1 MAYRAM
7 HARPRSGKG
16 RRILAALL
24 GLTLLL
30 GMLPLYLFSTSAS
43 PSGIEAAI
51 VFQGDV
57 IEAVDVP
64 QNERV
69 TVSASCTPARDDYTY
84 QWQILADAASDQWV
98 NIYDATEA
106 ELALSY
112 SLLGSLL
119 DASDCAYV
127 RCRVSYGDEAALTAP
142 VCATIAYVA
151 DFANHTAAAIAPLAV
166 DEGAAVQAEGEYI
179 DIEIRYLDAV
189 SKQPIYTS
197 YTGRIESGK
206 EYKDTVISPT
216 YLGYAPVYNP
226 SNLAETDPNNATE
239 PAVTVALNIPAD
251 YQGTSYIINVY
262 YKASMVP
269 YAARYFFQNINDDM
283 YTEDAGL
290 YKVAHALTGTIV
302 SDDDLIPNGGSPAGF
317 SKLFHYPEAVAADGS
332 TVFECY
338 YDRNYYMLKF
348 DMDGGYGTE
357 PVYARY
363 DTPFLVNQPTR
374 HGYVFAGWDLLDKD
388 GNGDG
393 KADTLPATIPAENR
407 TYKAIWTT
415 ANTTYTVVYWLQN
428 ADDDNY
434 SYVGAEKKSAQSG
447 DLVSGGAQLT
457 AETLLCNTNEHTH
470 VEACLAD
477 PTANDSNYI
486 CGLEEHTHSADC
498 RVESI
503 TGAPLSRYVY
513 DHADQDVTV
522 KGDGSTIVNV
532 YYTRQYYTLR
542 FLYAKEYNP
551 EKDTVQQATGS
562 IQYSIVGG
570 STHDFGN
577 KSKTWPG
584 DQYTLEDILYK
595 VNYKAWGT
603 VEGLPKLDST
613 KCNGVTYRLGT
624 YPPEG
629 DTTNSGYNKK
639 GDKFYYFELTG
650 RYGQDLTQLWPNDVF
665 ETITVEKHSD
675 NKADQVYEDGK
686 WGKYAYLAGWNG
698 EFKTKY
704 SLDNSNSTV
713 KGLYQKLDDTLLYG
727 QRSNGTDFTGTE
739 TSIKTTATP
748 KTKDDTPKE
757 VDSKAVYFL
766 GFFENGANIQWS
778 KPNEWTYELYVP
790 VFKDE
795 VESADKT
802 YITYNNQRYRLY
814 DRIVTYDDN
823 VVIYRNI
830 HNSSSQGGWVAEIQQ
845 TQPTLSG
852 FSFENLGVY
861 TSEAELRAV
870 LNKRFYQPSGV
881 KTGRDGM
888 PAYTAQFF
896 YERESF
902 KLEMHSH
909 NAIHLSDTVEFDSS
923 LAKYA
928 NEVPDYPSTLEEGAY
943 TFGGWYTSPECYPGS
958 EFNFNT
964 TMPASN
970 LSLYAKWVPVNHTV
984 RFFKTYDDML
994 AYQAG
999 DTTVQPLMTYEVP
1012 HGNVLGNVDTPTN
1025 DPYTFAGWFFMD
1037 KGQKTAYTPLDMPV
1051 TRDHDVFADW
1061 GSLISQPYLIH
1072 YTLLDKESDQVWL
1085 TLLNEASN
1093 GNPEN
1098 NHDYTVTNGDETRTY
1113 VYLKQDGGY
1122 HREIADDTEGFA
1134 YQGNTRTFYP
1144 KAGDPYNQ
1152 LYTNYNTGYFPT
1164 LASHSITIAAE
1175 DNKADPQRNVFTF
1188 TYVYAKDISYRVEYR
1203 YRDTGELIT
1212 YVQKNGIKEASTS
1225 LAVVTE
1231 RFEVVKDYIPDA
1243 FYKRLILAVEKD
1255 ENGDYVG
1262 SKDNVIVFYYTKN
1275 EANAYY
1281 AVHYMLQNVGADTSF
1296 DMDKNGNYVNYTES
1310 DAHSEGIGAINSEHQ
1325 ITPPA
1330 FSGFTVEDTAIL
1342 NKNATDTVTRNA
1354 TGNFTITVEEEGT
1367 ELYIFYTRNP
1377 QKYKVYHIRY
1387 GTEIKDLDA
1396 LAALQYDANDKDHQN
1411 GVLLPIE
1418 ESSGIYGQ
1426 TVEALAKTVDGM
1438 TCVSAS
1444 PQSRV
1449 LRADDKQN
1457 YIIFYYAPLEYTIE
1471 YRVWSFGGG
1480 TLDRTIEVFGGDTA
1494 KGSTATAKDGYRF
1507 DGWYLDAD
1515 CTIAIGD
1522 KGTVSGGKLTPHVGA
1537 LSPTPQVNI
1546 FYAKFVPILGNLT
1559 ITRENADDE
1568 GAGDPVFVYKVTAK
1582 DDPSAVIY
1590 VSITGNGSVT
1600 IHDLLCRDYTV
1611 EQVNGWSWRYG
1622 DKAQENVKVEET
1634 KTTSVTFGD
1643 KAANNQWLNG
1653 NSQPIQ
1659 NRKG

>member
-1 MAYRAM
+1 M
-7 HARPRSGKG
+7 HRKG
-16 RRILAALL
+16 GNRRLLAALL
-24 GLTLLL
+24 GLSLLL

-51 VFQGDV
+51 VFQGET
-57 IEAVDVP
+57 IETVTVP

-69 TVSASCTPARDDYTY
+69 TVSASCTPAQKDAAY
-84 QWQILADAASDQWV
+84 QWQILADGTSEQWV

-112 SLLGSLL
+112 GLLGSLL
-119 DASDCAYV
+119 DASDSAYI
-127 RCRVSYGDEAALTAP
+127 RCRVTAGDKVAETAP
-142 VCATIAYVA
+142 VCATVTYTA
-151 DFANHTAAAIAPLAV
+151 DWTPYSPSAAALALSAG
-166 DEGAAVQAEGEYI
+166 ENGTAVQSEGEYI
-179 DIEIRYLDAV
+179 DIEVRYLDAV
-189 SKQPIYTS
+189 SRRPIYTS
-197 YTGRIESGK
+197 YTGRIESGTA
-206 EYKDTVISPT
+206 YTDIVVSPT
-216 YLGYAPVYNP
+216 YLGYAPFYNADAP
-226 SNLAETDPNNATE
+226 AETDPDKATVS
-239 PAVTVALNIPAD
+239 AVSVPLDIAAD
-251 YQGTSYIINVY
+251 YAGSSYIINVY
-262 YKASMVP
+262 YKASLVP

-317 SKLFHYPEAVAADGS
+317 SKLYHYPEAVAADGS

-338 YDRNYYMLKF
+338 YDRTYYMIKF

-393 KADTLPATIPAENR
+393 KADTLPATIPAKNR

-434 SYVGAEKKSAQSG
+434 SYVGAEKKTAQSG
-447 DLVSGGAQLT
+447 DPVSGGALLT
-457 AETLLCNTNEHTH
+457 AETLLCHTNEHTH

-477 PTANDSNYI
+477 PTVNDGNYI

-513 DHADQDVTV
+513 DHADQNVTV

-542 FLYAKEYNP
+542 FIYAKEYNP
-551 EKDTVQQATGS
+551 EKDTVQLATGS

-577 KSKTWPG
+577 KSMTWPG
-584 DQYTLEDILYK
+584 DKYTLEDILYK
-595 VNYKAWGT
+595 VNDKAWGV
-603 VEGLPKLDST
+603 VEGLPKLDNA
-613 KCNGVTYRLGT
+613 KCNGVTYKLGT

-629 DTTNSGYNKK
+629 DTTNDGYNKK

-665 ETITVEKHSD
+665 ETIIVEKHSD

-698 EFKTKY
+698 EFKTTY

-727 QRSNGTDFTGTE
+727 QRANGTDFTGTE

-748 KTKDDTPKE
+748 KTKDDTPEE

-795 VESADKT
+795 VESVDKT

-823 VVIYRNI
+823 AVIYRNI

-861 TSEAELRAV
+861 TSEAQLRAV
-870 LNKRFYQPSGV
+870 LNKRFYQPSGA

-909 NAIHLSDTVEFDSS
+909 NAVHLSDTVEFDSS

-928 NEVPDYPSTLEEGAY
+928 NKVPQYPSTLEEGAY

-958 EFNFNT
+958 EFDFNT

-970 LSLYAKWVPVNHTV
+970 LSLYAKWAPVNHSV

-999 DTTVQPLMTYEVP
+999 DTTVKPLETYEVP
-1012 HGNVLGNVDTPTN
+1012 HGNVLENVQTPTN
-1025 DPYTFAGWFFMD
+1025 DPYTFTGWFFMD
-1037 KGQKTAYTPLDMPV
+1037 KGQMTAYTPLDMPV
-1051 TRDHDVFADW
+1051 TRDLNVFADW

-1085 TLLNEASN
+1085 TRLNEAAS
-1093 GNPEN
+1093 GDPED

-1113 VYLKQDGGY
+1113 VYLAQDGGY

-1152 LYTNYNTGYFPT
+1152 LYTKYNTGYFPT

-1175 DNKADPQRNVFTF
+1175 DNKADPRNNVFTF
-1188 TYVYAKDISYRVEYR
+1188 TYVYAKDIAYRVEYR
-1203 YRDTGELIT
+1203 YRDTDELIT
-1212 YVQKNGIKEASTS
+1212 SVADKGVKNATTS

-1231 RFEVVKDYIPDA
+1231 RFEVIKDYIPDA
-1243 FYKRLILAVEKD
+1243 FYKRLILAVEEN
-1255 ENGDYVG
+1255 ENGEYVG

-1275 EANAYY
+1275 ENNAYY
-1281 AVHYMLQNVGADTSF
+1281 AVHYMLQNVGAGTAFDT
-1296 DMDKNGNYVNYTES
+1296 DKNGNYVNYTES
-1310 DAHSEGIGAINSEHQ
+1310 DAHSEGIGAIGSEHR

-1342 NKNATDTVTRNA
+1342 NRKATNTVERDT
-1354 TGNFTITVEEEGT
+1354 TGNYFTITVEEKGT

-1377 QKYKVYHIRY
+1377 QTYKVYHIRY
-1387 GTEIKDLDA
+1387 GTEIQDLDA
-1396 LAALQYDANDKDHQN
+1396 LDALEYDETDAEHKN
-1411 GVLLPIE
+1411 GVLQPIE
-1418 ESSGIYGQ
+1418 KKSGIYGE
-1426 TVEALAKTVDGM
+1426 TVTAAAVPVNGM

-1449 LRADDKQN
+1449 LRADDRQN
-1457 YIIFYYAPLEYTIE
+1457 YIIFYYAPLEYTVE

-1480 TLDRTIEVFGGDTA
+1480 TLDRTIEVFDSN
-1494 KGSTATAKDGYRF
+1494 KISGSTATAKNGYRF
-1507 DGWYLDAD
+1507 DGWYLDAA
-1515 CTIAIGD
+1515 CTIAVADADGGSVD
-1522 KGTVSGGKLTPHVGA
+1522 ENGKLMPNVDKLNPA
-1537 LSPTPQVNI
+1537 PQVNI
-1546 FYAKFVPILGNLT
+1546 FYAKFVPALGDLT
-1559 ITRENADDE
+1559 ITRRDAADE
-1568 GAGDPVFVYKVTAK
+1568 GAGDQVFVYKVTAK
-1582 DDPSAVIY
+1582 DDPADVIY

-1600 IHDLLCRDYTV
+1600 IRDLVCRDYTV
-1611 EQVNGWSWRYG
+1611 EQVNGWSWRYA
-1622 DKAQENVKVEET
+1622 DEPQD
-1634 KTTSVTFGD
+1634 VTVAKGQTATADFGR
-1643 KAANNQWLNG
+1643 KAAEDQWLNG
-1653 NSQPIQ
+1653 NSAPVR
-1659 NRKG
+1659 NRKE